1 MSDEPEESQWP
12 ALITLGEVLIAVY
25 VPFAW
30 TLFSSVPVFPGHR
43 IGSFLLMPT
52 FLPNTLL
59 SALTGSSV
67 FELLCPMLALI
78 AVAGL
83 ACWGRHGGAKRI
95 VAIIGAFAGSFLL
108 SIGTAILLNWHTTQ

>member
-30 TLFSSVPVFPGHR
+30 TLFSSVPAFADHR

-52 FLPNTLL
+52 FLPNALL
-59 SALTGSSV
+59 VALTGSTV
-67 FELLCPMLALI
+67 YELLCPMLALFT
-78 AVAGL
+78 VAGL
-83 ACWGRHGGAKRI
+83 ACWSRDGQGKRI
-95 VAIIGAFAGSFLL
+95 VAVGGAFVGSLVL
-108 SIGTAILLNWHTTQ
+108 SIATAILVHLHS